1 MTAFRLTTVITLF
14 FTLVVPCSA
23 DASLIFTP
31 ADLTGNWEMNRLGSP
46 GPWWARGRYNIS
58 GVGTFSNVSVYGSNK
73 LNTTESGTF
82 AIADDG
88 IITEPGS
95 AFTPSFKCA
104 MDSGKRIAACTNTTA
119 TGEADLHLFSRKASV
134 YSQAD
139 LAATWEVNGMV
150 SGPGA
155 PWWAHGSVNIHSNGS
170 FDGILEF
177 PDDEP
182 EYPSAPAGTF
192 MLGTDGVLTSSA
204 VDPDFRSVMD
214 SGKTILVGT
223 STWDSGAPGST
234 EMTVWTK
241 KADSYSLA
249 DLTGTWWANEL
260 GTPGASC
267 ARGPVTIDENG
278 VISGTVEKCDNTF
291 ESKTGTFSVNGN
303 VITLSGTNMPS
314 TRCSMDKG
322 KDFVVCAY
330 INNSSKGKLLI
341 LTSYG
346 GRTLTVTRSGSGTG
360 TVTADSGTLT
370 WNGDTGMA
378 SYMTGVQVILTASPD
393 PFYTF
398 SGWAGDCTPSGA
410 SCTAN
415 MTTNREVTALFSLT
429 APKAKIGTTGY
440 ISLNAAYTAASTP
453 GPTTILALDAELTEN
468 LSIGSGKQI
477 NLVGGYNAAFNGR
490 TGNPTMLKGILTI
503 ATGSLT
509 VDGLAVR

>member
-1 MTAFRLTTVITLF
+1 
-14 FTLVVPCSA
+14 
-23 DASLIFTP
+23 
-31 ADLTGNWEMNRLGSP
+31 
-46 GPWWARGRYNIS
+46 
-58 GVGTFSNVSVYGSNK
+58 
-73 LNTTESGTF
+73 
-82 AIADDG
+82 
-88 IITEPGS
+88 
-95 AFTPSFKCA
+95 
-104 MDSGKRIAACTNTTA
+104 
-119 TGEADLHLFSRKASV
+119 
-134 YSQAD
+134 
-139 LAATWEVNGMV
+139 
-150 SGPGA
+150 
-155 PWWAHGSVNIHSNGS
+155 
-170 FDGILEF
+170 
-177 PDDEP
+177 
-182 EYPSAPAGTF
+182 
-192 MLGTDGVLTSSA
+192 MLGADGVLTSSA

-415 MTTNREVTALFSLT
+415 MTTNREVTALFTLT

-440 ISLNAAYTAASTP
+440 ISLNAAYTAAPTP